1 MNEDRVDRIH
11 YNINIQHSRAA
22 AGNGFTS
29 PAIFSEV
36 LARPLINNPSEWD
49 VLINKFKI
57 DTFTIPITI
66 VKIREYQPVRTD
78 GKYLT
83 DYNVQVIHNGYVYSA
98 PCYFK
103 PEHQSPDT
111 TPPVVATREDG
122 QVKYDNTHE
131 TFFVYSYQHILDMIN
146 DAIEEV
152 CAEAGLDGDCP
163 HFGMSNESYLLYF
176 TFGIDFTG
184 HEITGLDVMGIRK
197 YNFATRATQA
207 ATMNEEKPVLLFSPN
222 LEEFIGKG
230 FRIKR
235 WPGNNYFYLDPE
247 IAAIQYQEYPTVG
260 NWNICNAILITSSS
274 LPVQPEYYPIHTADG
289 DLIHHH
295 TGGSE
300 YLNMGS
306 LQILAV

>member
-1 MNEDRVDRIH
+1 MMRRACVAYIF
-11 YNINIQHSRAA
+11 NIQHSRAG
-22 AGNGFTS
+22 AGNGLTS
-29 PAIFSEV
+29 PAIFSES

-57 DTFTIPITI
+57 DTFSIPITI
-66 VKIREYQPVRTD
+66 VKLKEYQPVRTD

-83 DYNVQVIHNGYVYSA
+83 DYNVQIIHNGYVYSA

-103 PEHQSPDT
+103 PEHQSPDSK
-111 TPPVVATREDG
+111 PPVVSTRDDG
-122 QVKYDNTHE
+122 QVKYGNTYE

-152 CAEAGLDGDCP
+152 SQEAGLDVDYA
-163 HFGMSNESYLLYF
+163 HFGISSRTDLLSF
-176 TFGIDFTG
+176 TFGQDFTG
-184 HEITGLDVMGIRK
+184 HEMTGYEALGARYSKIFRSTT
-197 YNFATRATQA
+197 ATT

-247 IAAIQYQEYPTVG
+247 LGMFQYQEYPTIG

-274 LPVQPEYYPIHTADG
+274 LPVQSEYYPHS
-289 DLIHHH
+289 H
-295 TGGSE
+295 SRW
-300 YLNMGS
+300 
-306 LQILAV
+306 